1 MIDIDDAREV
11 MEWVEFDQDF
21 CTRTFGTSPCTATL
35 AMGGGQECFNT
46 RQTCIDPANYNRGT
60 LTLKLY
66 QPQSYKPLGANWL
79 AMLRGIS
86 VSQSSINPIG
96 ADSSRS
102 ALGTR
107 GGLTVTIQDMPD
119 SDRVT
124 DPYLANRISRIPT
137 YDPEHL
143 ATFWTKWR
151 ARNPYYIGREMRY
164 CTGLIE
170 GGQLVDVEM
179 RRFFITALSG
189 PNADG
194 KVQITARDIFS
205 VYADKNIQIPPASKG
220 KLLADFGTAATTF
233 TLDPVGIGAEYDASG
248 WMCIGSEIFAFTR
261 SGDVVTRGAQYGES
275 VKADHQAGDS
285 VQQCLNIVA
294 KNPAQ
299 IMTTVVK
306 DIGGI
311 DAAYLDET
319 QWAAEQ
325 VSYMPRVY
333 SRMIAKPEGLETCL
347 NSMSMSMYFYPMWND
362 RTGKIQMRAVRP
374 ADGDTI
380 YQVDDFAVVEADS
393 GQVSDAVDQL
403 ATQVHVY
410 YGQRD
415 PLKGDEK
422 ENYAA
427 REIFFTDEGS
437 PDKNRTETI
446 KTIFAKWIPRLST
459 VHAIDIGEKMT
470 DRYSKIPR
478 KFEFSAPARAIGD
491 MWVGDFVSGNIWAN
505 VDAFGT
511 RLPLALQ
518 VMSATVSRAR
528 DLLKFS
534 AQEFAFDRPIR
545 INEKSLI
552 IGVDTRNYNVYE
564 EFVLVYGV
572 APAPTDKITLIIR
585 AGVVVGSS
593 STSSPSMTVDSRMDG
608 KLEIIING
616 SLLGA
621 AGDGGY
627 VTKSTGHTQPN
638 KNGKNGG
645 TALKVEA
652 SSATVSITNNGRF
665 FGGGGG
671 GGVSGIIVS
680 GGNAWA
686 CGGGGGMGDVAGIGG
701 AVSPDVVPQWAG
713 QNGSAS
719 SSGFGGYDPAVF
731 GGAWVGNAG
740 KGGENGNN
748 GTDGW
753 CSTVDNVAIFPV
765 GIGGVAGRRIEG
777 VANIIG
783 VTNNAMT
790 RGNDV

>member
-1 MIDIDDAREV
+1 MIDIDDASEV
-11 MEWVEFDQDF
+11 MEWVEFYQDF
-21 CTRTFGTSPCTATL
+21 CARTFGTAPCIATL

-66 QPQSYKPLGANWL
+66 QPQAYKPLGANWL
-79 AMLRGIS
+79 PMLRGIS

-96 ADSSRS
+96 ADSGRS

-124 DPYLANRISRIPT
+124 DPYLANRVSRIPT
-137 YDPEHL
+137 YDPETL

-151 ARNPYYIGREMRY
+151 ARNPYYIGREIRY

-170 GGQLVDVEM
+170 NGELVDVQT
-179 RRFFITALSG
+179 RRFFVTALSG

-306 DIGGI
+306 DVGGI
-311 DAAYLDET
+311 PAEYLDEA
-319 QWAAEQ
+319 QWASEQ

-362 RTGKIQMRAVRP
+362 RIGKMQMRAVRP
-374 ADGDTI
+374 ADNDTI

-393 GQVSDAVDQL
+393 GQVTDAVDQL

-459 VHAIDIGEKMT
+459 VHAIDLGEKMT
-470 DRYSKIPR
+470 DRYSKVPR

-511 RLPLALQ
+511 RRPLALQ

-534 AQEFAFDRPIR
+534 AQEFVFDRPVR
-545 INEKSLI
+545 VDEKQLV
-552 IGVDTRNYNVYE
+552 IGVDTRNYIVYD
-564 EFVLVYGV
+564 EFVSIYGV
-572 APAPTDKITLIIR
+572 APAPTDKIRLTVR
-585 AGVVVGSS
+585 AGVVVGSA
-593 STSSPSMTVDSRMDG
+593 STSLPAMLIDSRMEG
-608 KLEIIING
+608 TLELVING

-621 AGDGGY
+621 GGAGGSRLPSYANKDG
-627 VTKSTGHTQPN
+627 KA
-638 KNGKNGG
+638 GG
-645 TALKVEA
+645 VALEVQA
-652 SSATVSITNNGRF
+652 SGLAPITIINNGIF
-665 FGGGGG
+665 AGGGGG
-671 GGVSGIIVS
+671 GGLGGYDAVNL
-680 GGNAWA
+680 GNA
-686 CGGGGGMGDVAGIGG
+686 GGGGMGDIGG
-701 AVSPDVVPQWAG
+701 AAGDGLAPPYGGFPAQSGTSENRGLGAGINVPYGAG
-713 QNGSAS
+713 SNNGGA
-719 SSGFGGYDPAVF
+719 GGYLGADGEDGYKYLPTDPNGM
-731 GGAWVGNAG
+731 GGAGGKRIVGIANVLF
-740 KGGENGNN
+740 NYVSNN
-748 GTDGW
+748 GL
-753 CSTVDNVAIFPV
+753 
-765 GIGGVAGRRIEG
+765 
-777 VANIIG
+777 
-783 VTNNAMT
+783 T
-790 RGNDV
+790 RVNDI

>member
-1 MIDIDDAREV
+1 MIDIDDATEV

-21 CTRTFGTSPCTATL
+21 CARIFGTAPCIATL

-66 QPQSYKPLGANWL
+66 QPQAYKPLGANWL
-79 AMLRGIS
+79 PMLRGIS

-96 ADSSRS
+96 ADSGRS

-124 DPYLANRISRIPT
+124 DPYLANRVSRIPT
-137 YDPEHL
+137 YDPEQL

-151 ARNPYYIGREMRY
+151 ARNPYYIGREIRY

-170 GGQLVDVEM
+170 GGQLVDVQT
-179 RRFFITALSG
+179 RRFFVTALSG
-189 PNADG
+189 PSSDG
-194 KVQITARDIFS
+194 RVTITGRDIFS

-306 DIGGI
+306 DVGGI
-311 DAAYLDET
+311 PAEYLDEA
-319 QWAAEQ
+319 QWASEQ

-347 NSMSMSMYFYPMWND
+347 SSMSMSMYFYPMWND
-362 RTGKIQMRAVRP
+362 RIGKMQIRAVRP
-374 ADGDTI
+374 ADNDTI
-380 YQVDDFAVVEADS
+380 YQVDDFAIVEADS

-415 PLKGDEK
+415 PLKSDEK

-446 KTIFAKWIPRLST
+446 KTIFAKWIPRLAT
-459 VHAIDIGEKMT
+459 VHAIDLGEKMT
-470 DRYSKIPR
+470 DRYSKVPR
-478 KFEFSAPARAIGD
+478 KFEFSAPARAIGN
-491 MWVGDFVSGNIWAN
+491 MWIGDFVSGNIWAN

-511 RLPLALQ
+511 RRPLALQ

-534 AQEFAFDRPIR
+534 AQEFAFDRPVR
-545 INEKSLI
+545 VNEKTLI
-552 IGVDTRNYNVYE
+552 IGVDVRNYNVRE
-564 EFVLVYGV
+564 EFKLVYGSY
-572 APAPTDKITLIIR
+572 PNSSDKIKLIVR
-585 AGVVVGSS
+585 AGVFVGSS
-593 STSSPSMTVDSRMDG
+593 SVSLPAVKIPYLDGASLLIENSGIIAGHGGFAQSPSFNYLNPWPRNGCGGDAIHLSNDVTINNMG
-608 KLEIIING
+608 II
-616 SLLGA
+616 S
-621 AGDGGY
+621 
-627 VTKSTGHTQPN
+627 
-638 KNGKNGG
+638 
-645 TALKVEA
+645 
-652 SSATVSITNNGRF
+652 
-665 FGGGGG
+665 GGGGG
-671 GGVSGIIVS
+671 GKNAGALTHAAGGGAGDDIGLGSGGVSTTT
-680 GGNAWA
+680 
-686 CGGGGGMGDVAGIGG
+686 G
-701 AVSPDVVPQWAG
+701 A
-713 QNGSAS
+713 NGSLLEGGKVGYLYPS
-719 SSGFGGYDPAVF
+719 SFNPPLPVGFNAGGDLGYD
-731 GGAWVGNAG
+731 GA
-740 KGGENGNN
+740 
-748 GTDGW
+748 
-753 CSTVDNVAIFPV
+753 
-765 GIGGVAGRRIEG
+765 
-777 VANIIG
+777 
-783 VTNNAMT
+783 NAMFAPPFSIFCKAGNYIYTIGPMINVVFTNFGDT
-790 RGNDV
+790 RGNRDVELGL